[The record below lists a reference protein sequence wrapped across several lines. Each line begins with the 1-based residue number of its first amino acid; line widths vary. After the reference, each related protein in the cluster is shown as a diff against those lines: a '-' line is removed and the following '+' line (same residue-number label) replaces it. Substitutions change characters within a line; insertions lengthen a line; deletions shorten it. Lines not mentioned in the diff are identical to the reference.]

1 MRVLSENSGFR
12 NPENPLKVLQ
22 TMLGG
27 GDAPLA
33 GMFGGNSPLQGMTS
47 QLLEGLQVLFNSF
60 FVPLFSN
67 NRLCI
72 FTIFSS
78 RFQQAQMQG
87 GAFPLAPAE
96 LKPTEAM
103 SSIT

>member
-47 QLLEGLQVLFNSF
+47 QLLEGLQVSFNSF
-60 FVPLFSN
+60 FLFRCLVTTVDVYLDLVFSKRRCRAEHFL
-67 NRLCI
+67 RLQR
-72 FTIFSS
+72 SLS
-78 RFQQAQMQG
+78 Q
-87 GAFPLAPAE
+87 
-96 LKPTEAM
+96 LKLCQV
-103 SSIT
+103 